1 MASFTEIARAKVNLT
16 LRVLGRRPD
25 GYHDLDSIVA
35 FADCADRLTLE
46 PGDLGLAMTGPGSAA
61 CGDIDDNLVIR
72 AARLLAERVPDLR
85 LGLFTL
91 DKHLPVAAG
100 IGGGSADAAAAL
112 RLLAKANDIAF
123 DDARLFEAA
132 RLAGADVPVCI
143 ASHACVM
150 GGVGEN
156 LTMLDLPPLS
166 CVMVNP
172 RVAVATK
179 DVFAALGLR
188 AGQLRVGVGEI
199 LEAVTLPKSGA
210 TAQEWLVQISG
221 GVNDL
226 EAPALRVQPVI
237 GEVLTALRKTDG
249 VQLARMSGSGATCFA
264 LYDDAGAADAAAQAI
279 AQAHPQWWVHAGT
292 LS

>member
-1 MASFTEIARAKVNLT
+1 MASFTDIARAKVNLT

-25 GYHDLDSIVA
+25 GYHDLDSIAA

-46 PGDLGLAMTGPGSAA
+46 PGDLGLTLTGPGSAV
-61 CGDIDDNLVIR
+61 CGDTDDNLVLR
-72 AARLLAERVPDLR
+72 AARLLAERVPGLQ
-85 LGLFTL
+85 LGHFTL

-112 RLLAKANDIAF
+112 RLLAKANGIAL
-123 DDARLFEAA
+123 DDTRLFEVA

-166 CVMVNP
+166 CVLVNP
-172 RVAVATK
+172 RVAVATR
-179 DVFAALGLR
+179 DVFTALGLR

-199 LEAVTLPKSGA
+199 LEAVTLPKAGA
-210 TAQEWLVQISG
+210 SASEWIIQLLG

-226 EAPALRVQPVI
+226 EAPALRVQPMI
-237 GEVLTALRKTDG
+237 GDVLAVLRATADVR
-249 VQLARMSGSGATCFA
+249 LARMSGSGATCFA
-264 LYDDAGAADAAAQAI
+264 LYGDAAAADRAAQGI
-279 AQAHPQWWVHAGT
+279 ALSHPQWWVHAGT

>member
-1 MASFTEIARAKVNLT
+1 MVWVWKCEAGGGRRRKPETVTASFTEIARAKVNLT

-25 GYHDLDSIVA
+25 GYHDLDSIAA
-35 FADCADRLTLE
+35 FADCADSQTLE
-46 PGDLGLAMTGPGSAA
+46 PGDLGLAVTGPGSAA
-61 CGDIDDNLVIR
+61 CGAANDNLVIR
-72 AARLLAERVPDLR
+72 AARLLAERVPELR

-100 IGGGSADAAAAL
+100 VGGGSADAAAAL
-112 RLLAKANDIAF
+112 RLLARANDIAL
-123 DDARLFEAA
+123 DDARLFEVA

-150 GGVGEN
+150 GGVGDDE
-156 LTMLDLPPLS
+156 
-166 CVMVNP
+166 
-172 RVAVATK
+172 
-179 DVFAALGLR
+179 F
-188 AGQLRVGVGEI
+188 

-210 TAQEWLVQISG
+210 SAADWIIQLSG

-237 GEVLTALRKTDG
+237 GEVLAALRKTQG

-264 LYDDAGAADAAAQAI
+264 LYADVAAAERA
-279 AQAHPQWWVHAGT
+279 AQSITLAHPEWWVHAGT